1 MLDQVLEFL
10 KKLSIV
16 GSIIAGS
23 GLLLLYGFGIAIYD
37 SLYSFLGIEP
47 FSFHLAACLERG
59 SEYVSELLGQLP
71 AILLFGIIDLAQD
84 HTIITLLALI
94 VPIALICL
102 AGPLA
107 WRLHERTPKVA
118 MTAVI
123 LSLWLMCLILIG
135 VYFATVMQFTAT
147 GLLLNPEVNTAL
159 HHQDELRNGVP
170 PGDVGIRNL
179 DSFTISTIIN
189 DDSWRLQNLTNRLGG
204 MIIIGALTG
213 AWAFVLLWIS
223 TRLVDINGPQHRHL
237 RECLVVSRRITY
249 LTTLVFIA
257 GFLFAVP
264 GQTAVVGTLMSLPRV
279 DVSIPGFKIAEQNYL
294 ILAAEYED
302 RYAFYVPTQQS
313 VVFVPKSAV
322 AQMVVKENISPFAN
336 RNRFV
341 KGPWLGVD
349 GQWKRS
355 ISNGVSKIEG
365 FEVTS
370 ITPESPAHK
379 GGILAGDV
387 LTAIGSIPI
396 DGTQEVCE
404 IVHRMPAHEP
414 MSVTVA
420 RKQKMITLK
429 LPFEL
434 RP

>member
-1 MLDQVLEFL
+1 MLDRVLEFL

-23 GLLLLYGFGIAIYD
+23 GLLLLYACGIAIHE
-37 SLYSFLGIEP
+37 SLSSFLGIEP
-47 FSFHLAACLERG
+47 FSFHLAGCLEQG
-59 SEYVSELLGQLP
+59 SQFVSVLSVLLPTLLLG
-71 AILLFGIIDLAQD
+71 GIVDLVQD
-84 HTIITLLALI
+84 RTIITFWVLI
-94 VPIALICL
+94 LPIALICL

-123 LSLWLMCLILIG
+123 LSRWLMCLILIG
-135 VYFATVMQFTAT
+135 VYFATVMQFTAS
-147 GLLLNPEVNTAL
+147 GLLLDPTVNTAL

-170 PGDVGIRNL
+170 PGNVGIWNL

-189 DDSWRLQNLTNRLGG
+189 DDAWRLRKLGRVI
-204 MIIIGALTG
+204 MIGALTG
-213 AWAFVLLWIS
+213 GWAFVLLWIS

-237 RECLVVSRRITY
+237 RECLLVSRRITY

-264 GQTAVVGTLMSLPRV
+264 GRTAVVCASMSLPRV

-294 ILAAEYED
+294 ILAAQYED
-302 RYAFYVPTQQS
+302 RYAFYVPTQQD
-313 VVFVPKSAV
+313 VVVVPKSSV

-336 RNRFV
+336 RTLFV
-341 KGPWLGVD
+341 KGPWLGIV
-349 GQWKRS
+349 GKWKLS
-355 ISNGVSKIEG
+355 VVNGVSNIEG

-370 ITPESPAHK
+370 LTPEAAAYK
-379 GGILAGDV
+379 GGILVGDM

-396 DGTQEVCE
+396 DGTQEVSE
-404 IVHRMPAHEP
+404 IVHQMPAIEP
-414 MSVTVA
+414 ISVTLA
-420 RKQKMITLK
+420 RSQKMITLK

>member
-1 MLDQVLEFL
+1 MLDRVLEYL

-16 GSIIAGS
+16 ASIIAGS
-23 GLLLLYGFGIAIYD
+23 GLLLLYGCGIAIYS

-47 FSFHLAACLERG
+47 FSFHLAGCLEHG
-59 SEYVSELLGQLP
+59 SQYVGELSVLLP
-71 AILLFGIIDLAQD
+71 TLLLPGIKDLVQD
-84 HTIITLLALI
+84 FNIITFLVLI
-94 VPIALICL
+94 LPIALICL

-118 MTAVI
+118 LTAVI
-123 LSLWLMCLILIG
+123 LSLWLMCLILIV
-135 VYFATVMQFTAT
+135 VYFVTLMQFTAT
-147 GLLLNPEVNTAL
+147 NLLLDPAVNTAL

-170 PGDVGIRNL
+170 PGDLGIWTL
-179 DSFTISTIIN
+179 DRFTISTIFD
-189 DDSWRLQNLTNRLGG
+189 DDSWNLRKLGR
-204 MIIIGALTG
+204 IIVIGALTG
-213 AWAFVLLWIS
+213 VWAFVLLWIS
-223 TRLVDINGPQHRHL
+223 ARLVDINGPQHRDL

-249 LTTLVFIA
+249 LTTLVFVA

-264 GQTAVVGTLMSLPRV
+264 GRTAVVAVSMSSPRV

-294 ILAAEYED
+294 IQAAEYED

-313 VVFVPKSAV
+313 VVVVPKSSV

-341 KGPWLGVD
+341 KGPWLGVEDD
-349 GQWKRS
+349 GKWKQS
-355 ISNGVSKIEG
+355 IVNGVSVIEG

-370 ITPESPAHK
+370 VTPESPAYK
-379 GGILAGDV
+379 GGILVGDV

-404 IVHRMPAHEP
+404 IVHRMPAIEP
-414 MSVTVA
+414 ISVTLA
-420 RKQKMITLK
+420 RSQKVIILK
-429 LPFEL
+429 VPFEL